1 MPTFLEFLD
10 LLYQAFPKQAET
22 IVVIVLVLV
31 GVWWTLNILSK
42 IKTLWTKELAPL
54 FYNPEEKRRVARRR
68 RFADHVESEIRR
80 LNNLEAWSDYRFAE
94 LEAEVEAEGRQRIYS
109 LLPFLQ
115 RSRSGLR
122 RERSLSKALETSQ
135 ERLILLEGE
144 PGSGKSVAL
153 RHVTQSMARRAMKA
167 RSSKSTIP
175 IYINLKELK
184 PQKDEVIDRNLI
196 QAFVLKSLNRAN
208 DRDIEEFLENEFDKG
223 LQEGT
228 WLFLFDSFDEI
239 PDVLSSTEAD
249 AIIRSYSD
257 AISDFLHGMNLCRGI
272 VASRQFRGPGQSGWP
287 RFRILQLSEARRT
300 ELVRKADLGAE
311 LQTTIV
317 GQLGIAGDEIRG
329 MVSNPMF
336 LGLLCEYMRA
346 GNSFPQNTHSVFE
359 TYVETRLTRDEERLQ
374 RRFKL
379 KPNEIRATAEN
390 VAFCMASDSGL
401 GLTPTRDDITTAM
414 KHLGFPVSKKFI
426 SHLDA
431 LEYIKLARSETAT
444 AAGDS
449 KPFTFSHRRFQEYF
463 ATCIV
468 LREQKRVAPH
478 ILLTDAR
485 WRETT
490 VVICQTQPANLL
502 LPLIKEARSLLAKI
516 KKEIP
521 ELIDDPIKYANESK
535 TSVDET
541 NKLSGLFPWPA
552 GVLHLVGLLQDG
564 FVSRLKDLPDD
575 IRLDIGRIL
584 LTATENGA
592 LSDKKWALEIAGT
605 IPSDVLLLLLRNAFA
620 SESQWLSEAAFR
632 QTARLGKIPD
642 DIARSVRQALVSLYV
657 TRRLRQEKQAT
668 YAHLA
673 RLDKSEDFLDNLRLL
688 SWITIFDMGIHL
700 VFSTGLII
708 ATIRAYFIAHSVP
721 SFLSILFPSPTVLII
736 TIIILSLLSTG
747 SLRALS
753 WLFMVFSLHIHKRTR
768 IARSY
773 IAYLMI
779 SMMGVYLRLLVII
792 LTAQISLPLAFLFAW
807 APFAV
812 LAVLT
817 GRFTHPVWWLAMP
830 IWPLLYLA
838 SNFTNFASQLWVWL
852 QKNWKNVLVFP
863 ILAVPLTMVMT
874 LYFLILAP
882 ILVLISPIIILTT
895 PFFWLIDL
903 VSWRQWVKVKTTT
916 IDAREFHSAVTRFRY
931 NSFRNRFI
939 KLVREQGL
947 ITANQDTETYIGKL
961 ALAIEHAVLIQKT
974 RTKKIIAENQKGVWS
989 SFKATFF
996 QMWEPISKI
1005 VLYISLFSLKKT
1017 EKQAK
1022 PESEDFFD
1030 LWLIDYE
1037 KGNKEKLA
1045 EWGAEFLDEAWK
1057 LSEQVRANR
1066 RDK

>member
-1 MPTFLEFLD
+1 MPNFQEILD
-10 LLYQAFPKQAET
+10 LLNQAFPNQAKT
-22 IVVIVLVLV
+22 ILVIVLALV
-31 GVWWTLNILSK
+31 GIWWALDILSK
-42 IKTLWTKELAPL
+42 IKTLWTKELSPL
-54 FYNPEEKRRVARRR
+54 FYNPEEKKRVSRRR

-94 LEAEVEAEGRQRIYS
+94 LEAEVEAEGRQRLYS
-109 LLPFLQ
+109 FLPFLQ

-167 RSSKSTIP
+167 RSSKSVIP

-184 PQKDEVIDRNLI
+184 PQKEEAIDRNLI
-196 QAFVLKSLNRAN
+196 QSFVLKSLNRAN

-223 LQEGT
+223 LREGT

-249 AIIRSYSD
+249 KIIRNYSD

-300 ELVRKADLGAE
+300 ELVKKADLESE

-336 LGLLCEYMRA
+336 LGLLCEYMRV
-346 GNSFPQNTHSVFE
+346 GNPFPQNTHSVFE

-379 KPNEIRATAEN
+379 KPKEIRATAEN
-390 VAFCMASDSGL
+390 VAFCMASDPGL
-401 GLTPTRDDITTAM
+401 GLTPTRDNIATAM
-414 KHLGFPVSKKFI
+414 KHLGFTVPKKFV

-468 LREQKRVAPH
+468 LREQKRVAPRL
-478 ILLTDAR
+478 LLTDAR

-490 VVICQTQPANLL
+490 VVICQTQPAKLL
-502 LPLIKEARSLLAKI
+502 LPLIKEAGKILARMKSD
-516 KKEIP
+516 IP
-521 ELIDDPIKYANESK
+521 ELIDDPTTYANESK
-535 TSVDET
+535 TSTDAT
-541 NKLSGLFPWPA
+541 DKLPGLFPWPA

-575 IRLDIGRIL
+575 LRLDIGRIL
-584 LTATENGA
+584 LTATENGT

-605 IPSDVLLLLLRNAFA
+605 APSDVLLFLLRNAFA

-632 QTARLGKIPD
+632 QTARLSIIPD
-642 DIARSVRQALVSLYV
+642 DIARSIRQALVNLFA
-657 TRRLRQEKQAT
+657 TRRLRREKQAT

-688 SWITIFDMGIHL
+688 SWITIFDVGIHL
-700 VFSTGLII
+700 VPSLGLIGL
-708 ATIRAYFIAHSVP
+708 TIRAYFITHSVP
-721 SFLSILFPSPTVLII
+721 SFLSFLFPSPTLLII
-736 TIIILSLLSTG
+736 MIVVLSFLSTR
-747 SLRALS
+747 SLRAIS
-753 WLFMVFSLHIHKRTR
+753 WFFMVFALPLQKRGGVLSGH
-768 IARSY
+768 A
-773 IAYLMI
+773 AYFMI
-779 SMMGVYLRLLVII
+779 GLMGVYLRMVVFAIVRPF
-792 LTAQISLPLAFLFAW
+792 ALPLAFLFVW

-817 GRFTHPVWWLAMP
+817 GRFTHPTWWLVMP
-830 IWPLLYLA
+830 LWPLLYLA
-838 SNFTNFASQLWVWL
+838 RNFTNYASQLWKWL
-852 QKNWKNVLVFP
+852 QKNWKN
-863 ILAVPLTMVMT
+863 ILSFIILILPATIVMT
-874 LYFLILAP
+874 LYFFLLSA

-895 PFFWLIDL
+895 PIFWLIDL

-916 IDAREFHSAVTRFRY
+916 IDVQVFHSAITRFRY

-939 KLVREQGL
+939 RLVREKGL
-947 ITANQDTETYIGKL
+947 LAANKDTETYISKL
-961 ALAIEHAVLIQKT
+961 ALAVEHAALTQKMMS
-974 RTKKIIAENQKGVWS
+974 QKQIDESRKNAWA
-989 SFKATFF
+989 SFKFTLS
-996 QMWEPISKI
+996 QMWKPSAAIISYTK
-1005 VLYISLFSLKKT
+1005 LFSSAKNKA
-1017 EKQAK
+1017 QAK
-1022 PESEDFFD
+1022 PETEDVFD

-1045 EWGAEFLDEAWK
+1045 TWGAEFLDEAWK